1 MTQAK
6 IQGKFYPLQHS
17 EWLRACH
24 ELTPAQRDVLYF
36 IRTLDPYG
44 EGLDLSIAEI
54 ARQLSTPAKTVH
66 RSTISRALKELDT
79 KGFIDMDLIQ
89 VNVTIKGKGIHCTQ
103 TIDNERDH
111 DATVLSQDNKRDH
124 DATVLPQDNSRDHD
138 ATVLS
143 QDNKRD
149 HDATVLSQDN
159 SRDHDATVLSQD
171 NERDHDATGVIMT
184 QQARSPRNNRASEPA
199 PVKKSGSLRSNKT
212 YKDFKDSL
220 SDSEREKFLEFSLNK
235 ASQLPKPPTLA
246 VKWIEK
252 HYQELYDQFKHSP
265 EGKILT
271 SASDWANHP
280 KRDEWIAEIR
290 IGRPRF
296 VALGGPEEERETRRQ
311 FAKWAEEN
319 NLVWGVES

>member
-1 MTQAK
+1 MMTQAK

-79 KGFIDMDLIQ
+79 KGFIDMNLIQ
-89 VNVTIKGKGIHCTQ
+89 INVTIKGKGIHCTQ
-103 TIDNERDH
+103 TIDNKRDH
-111 DATVLSQDNKRDH
+111 EATVLSQDNKRDH
-124 DATVLPQDNSRDHD
+124 E
-138 ATVLS
+138 
-143 QDNKRD
+143 
-149 HDATVLSQDN
+149 
-159 SRDHDATVLSQD
+159 ATVLSQD

-184 QQARSPRNNRASEPA
+184 QQARSPRNNRAPEPA
-199 PVKKSGSLRSNKT
+199 PAAKSGSLRSYKT

-220 SDSEREKFLEFSLNK
+220 SDSEREKFLEFGLNK

-246 VKWIEK
+246 IRWIEK
-252 HYQELYDQFKHSP
+252 HYQELYDQFKRSP
-265 EGKILT
+265 EGKTLT
-271 SASDWANHP
+271 STADWENHP

-296 VALGGPEEERETRRQ
+296 VALGGPEEEREIRCQ
-311 FAKWAEEN
+311 FAQWAEDN

>member
-1 MTQAK
+1 MTKAK

-44 EGLDLSIAEI
+44 EGLEVSIAQI
-54 ARQLSTPAKTVH
+54 ARQLSTDSKIVH
-66 RSTISRALKELDT
+66 RSTISRALKELDA

-89 VNVTIKGKGIHCTQ
+89 VSVAIKGKGIHCTQ
-103 TIDNERDH
+103 TIDNNRDH
-111 DATVLSQDNKRDH
+111 DATVLSGDN
-124 DATVLPQDNSRDHD
+124 NRDHD

-143 QDNKRD
+143 GDNNRD
-149 HDATVLSQDN
+149 HDATVLSGDN
-159 SRDHDATVLSQD
+159 
-171 NERDHDATGVIMT
+171 NRDHDATGVIMT
-184 QQARSPRNNRASEPA
+184 QQPRSLRNNRPPEPA
-199 PVKKSGSLRSNKT
+199 PEADSGSLRSNKT

-220 SDSEREKFLEFSLNK
+220 SEGEREKFLEFGLNK
-235 ASQLPKPPTLA
+235 AAALPKPPTLPE
-246 VKWIEK
+246 KWIEK
-252 HYQELYDQFKHSP
+252 HHQELYEQFKRSP
-265 EGKILT
+265 EGKTVT
-271 SASDWANHP
+271 SAIDWENHP

-296 VALGGPEEERETRRQ
+296 VALGGPEAEREMRRQ

>member
-66 RSTISRALKELDT
+66 RSTISRALKELET

-111 DATVLSQDNKRDH
+111 DATVLSQDN
-124 DATVLPQDNSRDHD
+124 S
-138 ATVLS
+138 
-143 QDNKRD
+143 RD

-171 NERDHDATGVIMT
+171 NNRDHDATVLSQDNNRDHDATGVIMT
-184 QQARSPRNNRASEPA
+184 QQPRSLRNNRAPEPA
-199 PVKKSGSLRSNKT
+199 SGEGDTGLRSYKT

-220 SDSEREKFLEFSLNK
+220 SDSEREKFLEFGLNK

-265 EGKILT
+265 EGKTLT
-271 SASDWANHP
+271 PPSNWENHP

>member
-1 MTQAK
+1 
-6 IQGKFYPLQHS
+6 
-17 EWLRACH
+17 
-24 ELTPAQRDVLYF
+24 
-36 IRTLDPYG
+36 
-44 EGLDLSIAEI
+44 
-54 ARQLSTPAKTVH
+54 
-66 RSTISRALKELDT
+66 
-79 KGFIDMDLIQ
+79 
-89 VNVTIKGKGIHCTQ
+89 
-103 TIDNERDH
+103 
-111 DATVLSQDNKRDH
+111 
-124 DATVLPQDNSRDHD
+124 
-138 ATVLS
+138 
-143 QDNKRD
+143 
-149 HDATVLSQDN
+149 VLSQDN

-220 SDSEREKFLEFSLNK
+220 SDNEREKFLEFGLNK

-246 VKWIEK
+246 IKWIEK

-265 EGKILT
+265 EGKSLT
-271 SASDWANHP
+271 PTSDWANHP

-296 VALGGPEEERETRRQ
+296 VALGGPEEEQETRRQ
-311 FAKWAEEN
+311 FAQWAEDN